1 MIDIDDTPRG
11 PQTGTQQAG
20 AFMQKPSSREGRGNG
35 EEAAGHGVEGME
47 REGERGEEEEEAED
61 EVGSHEDE
69 VGSLSWRLQT
79 LERELQLDEEPG
91 LHEEEDLSQPN
102 HPEDDLSGFESQAGV
117 GGRRGSVRSA
127 EAEEVLLRKVF

>member
-47 REGERGEEEEEAED
+47 REGERGEGEEA
-61 EVGSHEDE
+61 EDE

>member
-1 MIDIDDTPRG
+1 MIDIDDTSLG

-20 AFMQKPSSREGRGNG
+20 AFVQKPSSREGRGNG

-61 EVGSHEDE
+61 EVGS
-69 VGSLSWRLQT
+69 LSWRLQT

-91 LHEEEDLSQPN
+91 LQEEEDLPQPN
-102 HPEDDLSGFESQAGV
+102 HPEADLSGFESQAEV
-117 GGRRGSVRSA
+117 GGRRGNVGSGEST
-127 EAEEVLLRKVF
+127 